1 MLGGGGEREEKV
13 ARPLS
18 NLIKCCLKRRQI
30 QQAGWRCAI
39 SSLARNSR
47 EVDRGG
53 GGCCDLLHQNG
64 ALMLRPDNKG
74 YCNEKSKDI
83 SLKDRS

>member
-47 EVDRGG
+47 EVDRGAEG
-53 GGCCDLLHQNG
+53 DLLHQNG
-64 ALMLRPDNKG
+64 AVKLRLDNKG
-74 YCNEKSKDI
+74 EGI
-83 SLKDRS
+83 LQ